1 MNFFGSKGRSN
12 AIAASSALPRR
23 AQRRVL
29 VAEDDARAQQRDA
42 LPAGRLVAVVAL
54 ERAPRRHQ
62 QPLLARRAQARVDL
76 VEASFFQHRLHRRD
90 EARRGAREPFPVVD
104 AGAALAVAA
113 VQKHQ
118 VQIGAV
124 THLARAEAAEPQH
137 GEAGAWNAVPLR
149 ERRQRRGDPLLE
161 AGLGQIGQPARD
173 LRRFEIAGH
182 VVEADAQRLLGLKAA
197 DGAQLH
203 LLEIC
208 RRRRRRVAARRRGAP
223 SARRA
228 FARARPAPRPARPTW
243 AGAGAADRRGDRW
256 CRTATRACAS
266 AAARRAGAAS
276 TRPSCARS
284 GPENAAARDPDRA
297 TRSPPPAAAP
307 ASAPP
312 APPGYRR
319 RPRRRGTRRRPPAA
333 PPPRDRARDP
343 ASAPRPG
350 ASRPAVRPA
359 SPRSPRPP
367 RACSAP
373 PRRTPRDRRSRA
385 RRRSAPGP
393 ASSPGS
399 RWVCVP
405 VATWTRCSSRR
416 QKRYADSSVHASRS
430 PSRPATTSR
439 GNARGVLRSRRSGRL
454 PACSSCSAWTTISTS
469 RIPPAPSLT
478 SKPVSPSAPPASAGS
493 RNSARKPRTSSIRR
507 APTLRGKMNGSRIES
522 SSSPSARSPAAGRA
536 RSHACRSQVRPKV
549 S

>member
-1 MNFFGSKGRSN
+1 M
-12 AIAASSALPRR
+12 
-23 AQRRVL
+23 
-29 VAEDDARAQQRDA
+29 
-42 LPAGRLVAVVAL
+42 
-54 ERAPRRHQ
+54 
-62 QPLLARRAQARVDL
+62 
-76 VEASFFQHRLHRRD
+76 
-90 EARRGAREPFPVVD
+90 RGTREPFPVVD

-124 THLARAEAAEPQH
+124 THLARAQAAQPQH

-149 ERRQRRGDPLLE
+149 ERRQRRGDPLLQ
-161 AGLGQIGQPARD
+161 AGLGQIGQAARD

-182 VVEADAQRLLGLKAA
+182 VVETDAQRLLGLKAA
-197 DGAQLH
+197 DGAQLY
-203 LLEIC
+203 LLELC
-208 RRRRRRVAARRRGAP
+208 VGVRRRVRQRGGEARPQLVERL
-223 SARRA
+223 
-228 FARARPAPRPARPTW
+228 ARARPAPRPARPTW
-243 AGAGAADRRGDRW
+243 AGAGAADRPDDRW

-284 GPENAAARDPDRA
+284 GPGNAAARDPDRA

-312 APPGYRR
+312 APPACRR

-373 PRRTPRDRRSRA
+373 PRRTPPDRRSRA

-393 ASSPGS
+393 RRRPATGGS
-399 RWVCVP
+399 ACRSRP
-405 VATWTRCSSRR
+405 WTRCSSRR

-507 APTLRGKMNGSRIES
+507 APTLRGKMNGSRIVS